1 MKFAKEYLIIIVIL
15 VIVFLTNYI
24 TSKNLGEAVKW
35 MSDGIT
41 SIENKISE
49 NKESEAQQEFYELE
63 EKWKKEAE
71 TLSLFVE
78 HNELEKV
85 STNIVIIESNF
96 ETDETDKV
104 LENLAEVRFLLEHI
118 EEKNQLKLKNIF

>member
-1 MKFAKEYLIIIVIL
+1 MKFFKEYLIIIVIL
-15 VIVFLTNYI
+15 VIVFVTDYVTN
-24 TSKNLGEAVKW
+24 KRLVEAVGW
-35 MSDGIT
+35 MKEEIT

-49 NKESEAQQEFYELE
+49 KKETEAQQEFYELE
-63 EKWKKEAE
+63 EKWKQE
-71 TLSLFVE
+71 TEKLSLFVE
-78 HNELEKV
+78 HDELEKV

-104 LENLAEVRFLLEHI
+104 LENIAEVRFLLEHI